1 MAARVLAFRSAALA
15 GRPQTAGAL
24 ATAPRAY
31 ERRRPYPSPKVLTM
45 SNQKRHRT
53 TDQLPS
59 SQAVLARIEAELA
72 DGYIEVAPQGI
83 TAREFFA
90 LYLALAREG
99 CDHLLGG
106 VRSLF
111 RFHPAH

>member
-1 MAARVLAFRSAALA
+1 MAARVLAFRSAAPA

-31 ERRRPYPSPKVLTM
+31 ERRRPHSSPKVLTM
-45 SNQKRHRT
+45 SSQKRHRAT
-53 TDQLPS
+53 PQLPS
-59 SQAVLARIEAELA
+59 SHAVLARIEAELA
-72 DGYIEVAPQGI
+72 DGYVEVAPEGI

-90 LYLALAREG
+90 LYFALFREG

-111 RFHPAH
+111 RLNPAH

>member
-1 MAARVLAFRSAALA
+1 MAARVLAFRSATPA

-31 ERRRPYPSPKVLTM
+31 ERRSPHPSPKVLTM
-45 SNQKRHRT
+45 SKQKRHRAT
-53 TDQLPS
+53 NQLPS
-59 SQAVLARIEAELA
+59 AQAVLARIEAELA
-72 DGYIEVAPQGI
+72 EGYIEVEPEGI
-83 TAREFFA
+83 TPREFFA
-90 LYLALAREG
+90 LYLALVREG

-111 RFHPAH
+111 RLNPAH